1 MHHAMHFCRRS
12 YRVWIGLVNYGICK
26 FRTAHTAT
34 AILPMLTQYSVVRDL
49 AECSFET
56 TANDCRIGVY
66 MQMMVNFF
74 LPPHRGWGRQDVVEN
89 IQETSWLR
97 SYTNWAQHTL
107 KESRKVCTSIRG
119 VSANCIHQS
128 VINEHCRRLPSLKQ
142 QYW

>member
-26 FRTAHTAT
+26 FRTALTAT

-74 LPPHRGWGRQDVVEN
+74 LPPHQSWGSKDVVEN
-89 IQETSWLR
+89 L
-97 SYTNWAQHTL
+97 
-107 KESRKVCTSIRG
+107 
-119 VSANCIHQS
+119 
-128 VINEHCRRLPSLKQ
+128 
-142 QYW
+142 